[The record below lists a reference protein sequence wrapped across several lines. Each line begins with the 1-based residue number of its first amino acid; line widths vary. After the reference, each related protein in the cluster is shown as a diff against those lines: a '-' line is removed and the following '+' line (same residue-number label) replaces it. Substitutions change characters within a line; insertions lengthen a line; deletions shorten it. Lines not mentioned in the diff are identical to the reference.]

1 MTQMNPRSVIIM
13 TISKNIIVVS
23 LIFTGICLIFGFI
36 MSQNINWDT
45 WRIAT
50 CMPDEC
56 FCEAIRYEDTIR
68 QPSNTWSSMA
78 FTLIGLLV
86 AGHALTQIDSQRR
99 LSTIF
104 ALIFSIALIII
115 GVGSAFYHASMTFWG
130 QFVDV
135 GGMYL
140 LVSFMLIYAWM
151 RLYGLSTTT
160 GAILYPGINI
170 ILFASLYFFP
180 ETRRSL
186 FAIVLLTGI
195 GFELYYAISRKPEI
209 KRTWFNTGLL
219 LFAVAYGIWT
229 LDNNGT
235 FCTADSILQGHAIWH
250 ILGGVSSGML
260 YLYYFSETHEN

>member
-1 MTQMNPRSVIIM
+1 MT
-13 TISKNIIVVS
+13 TSKKYFLPT

-56 FCEAIRYEDTIR
+56 FCEAIRTDETIR

-78 FTLIGLLV
+78 FTLVGLLV
-86 AGHALTQIDSQRR
+86 AGQALSQIDDKRE
-99 LSTIF
+99 LSMMF
-104 ALIFSIALIII
+104 ALIFSIALIVI
-115 GVGSAFYHASMTFWG
+115 GIGSAFYHASMTFWG

-140 LVSFMLIYAWM
+140 LVSFMLIYAWI
-151 RLYGLSTTT
+151 RLYGLSTAT
-160 GAILYPGINI
+160 GAILYLGINT
-170 ILFASLYFFP
+170 ILFALLYFVP

-186 FAIVLLTGI
+186 FAIILLVGI
-195 GFELYYAISRKPEI
+195 GFEIYYVMSRKPEI
-209 KRTWFNTGLL
+209 KRRWFNTGLL
-219 LFAVAYGIWT
+219 LFAVAYGIWI

-235 FCTADSILQGHAIWH
+235 FCTADSLLQGHAIWH
-250 ILGGVSSGML
+250 ISGAVSSGML
-260 YLYYFSETHEN
+260 YLYYFSETQES